1 MQLRW
6 KWPIERNRIENQILL
21 CRKTSIVPCIR
32 YELLSSLIESF
43 RIYVDQFHKLKSKR
57 GWRRCKNFWNLSWN
71 LLSSTPLSS
80 NKRAYESKMKAKRF
94 WKFNIDPVLLEW
106 NGGIGEKMKLIMFL
120 RNSITKLKHK
130 IPSAVI
136 SNIPRPPVSCKIISH
151 PKNIPEPANIPCL
164 ATASTF
170 TPLPVESTVRS
181 RKFASPL
188 SVIELLD
195 PRA

>member
-1 MQLRW
+1 
-6 KWPIERNRIENQILL
+6 
-21 CRKTSIVPCIR
+21 
-32 YELLSSLIESF
+32 
-43 RIYVDQFHKLKSKR
+43 
-57 GWRRCKNFWNLSWN
+57 
-71 LLSSTPLSS
+71 
-80 NKRAYESKMKAKRF
+80 
-94 WKFNIDPVLLEW
+94 
-106 NGGIGEKMKLIMFL
+106 MKLIMFL

-195 PRA
+195 PRAQMRKRGRKTDFRTLGQEEKFRESRESLYSPKVLTSSRQRNDGVIQRAEVKRSKRKEEKREREELARVEGVGFVRSGAVLMITSGFAITTTLCRILLLANLKRDETQTG